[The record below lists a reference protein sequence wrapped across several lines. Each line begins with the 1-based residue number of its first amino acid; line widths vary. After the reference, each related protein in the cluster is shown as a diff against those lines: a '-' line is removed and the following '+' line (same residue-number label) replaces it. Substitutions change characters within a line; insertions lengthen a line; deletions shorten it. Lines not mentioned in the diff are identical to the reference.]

1 MKDNLNGIGILGR
14 RHYDYLKANKPT
26 VINVMRMNGT
36 LNDYLKSVNEQAE
49 EMLFQLV
56 KQMAKAEGVTEQ
68 LKATDQLEWGA
79 GLRWR
84 PLTKAEAPTEAAA
97 ETAV

>member
-1 MKDNLNGIGILGR
+1 MKDNSKNIGIFGR
-14 RHYDYLKANKPT
+14 RHYDYLRKNNPT

-68 LKATDQLEWGA
+68 LKSKNQLEWA
-79 GLRWR
+79 YRLNSVRTR
-84 PLTKAEAPTEAAA
+84 AEEIVNKDVLFT
-97 ETAV
+97 